1 MSCKQHCDCDTSLT
15 KQERILLRTFAAYTR
30 APFATPWAAV
40 VCRLVRLVVVVSRA
54 LSAVASCELDAA
66 AWRGLGL
73 ASEVLA
79 PIEFRSDRSR
89 PLLRLGDERV
99 LPHGTL
105 EVDFRDQRRGF
116 LRLGGH
122 TIKRREGFVE
132 TSAAAP

>member
-1 MSCKQHCDCDTSLT
+1 M
-15 KQERILLRTFAAYTR
+15 RTFAAYTR

-54 LSAVASCELDAA
+54 LSAVASRELDAA
-66 AWRGLGL
+66 AWHGLGL
-73 ASEVLA
+73 ASAILE

-89 PLLRLGDERV
+89 LLLRLGDERV

-105 EVDFRDQRRGF
+105 EVDFREQRRDF

-122 TIKRREGFVE
+122 SIKCREGFVGAY
-132 TSAAAP
+132 AAAP